1 MRNLNHRA
9 VAPPR
14 ANGNRRMIHGDRS
27 AGADRHPV
35 FPRLADE
42 EEDGGDVE
50 CLHHHDR
57 GSIGMRL
64 LGSTLAAAI
73 SSYQSV
79 ARAPEL
85 F

>member
-14 ANGNRRMIHGDRS
+14 ANGNRRMIHGDKS

-57 GSIGMRL
+57 GSIGLRRA
-64 LGSTLAAAI
+64 GSTLSDAI
-73 SSYQSV
+73 SSDQSV
-79 ARAPEL
+79 AHAPEL